1 MDVYC
6 HIVCA
11 NGRSLFCC
19 SAFKLLTFL
28 IRPDG
33 TAWGARADYH
43 LQLPIS
49 GAHPHHFTAQSL
61 PRKAKFRLH
70 SIHQRLRNPTAL
82 HTLPQ
87 YRSTVLV
94 YMNGSSLLDLS
105 VNARR
110 KFKTHPSWLSG
121 TSDILFYLFFKFFSF
136 FLQNPQR
143 IVLDCSC
150 NEILVWDRLLWSE
163 RERGAAARAG
173 GADISPA
180 YQFNYCCHGSQALGK
195 GQ

>member
-28 IRPDG
+28 IWPDG

-105 VNARR
+105 VNAR
-110 KFKTHPSWLSG
+110 KKIQN
-121 TSDILFYLFFKFFSF
+121 TSQLIVGYEWHFILFIFKFFF
-136 FLQNPQR
+136 FLTESAKNS
-143 IVLDCSC
+143 VG
-150 NEILVWDRLLWSE
+150 LL
-163 RERGAAARAG
+163 
-173 GADISPA
+173 
-180 YQFNYCCHGSQALGK
+180 L
-195 GQ
+195 